1 MMIDKIKY
9 LSPIRYLAI
18 LSFFVILLILTLL
31 ICPTIGPTKISIS
44 KAFDKSIPRAE
55 NSDYNIFIIR
65 FSRVLLAMIVG
76 GVLASA
82 GVVFQSLLKN
92 PLATPYTLG
101 ISGGASLGAVIAI
114 NLQLDFAI
122 LGFST
127 LPIAAFLGSLVS
139 IFFVYSLTRTR
150 NYLSTAILLL
160 AGVTANYFFSAII
173 LFIQYK
179 AQFGQTIKMI
189 RWMMGGLDVV
199 NFEPI
204 IKILPFVVIG
214 FVLLFLQS
222 KKYNLLS
229 LDRDTAISLGVNV
242 ERTQKLVFFAAS
254 LTTAAVISVSGPI
267 GFVGLIIPHTLR
279 LIIGSD
285 HRLLF
290 PSSFLFGGVFLAVC
304 DTIARTIMS
313 PDEIPVGVI
322 TAMLGGPFFI
332 YLLLSK
338 KQNFL

>member
-1 MMIDKIKY
+1 MKTDKIKY
-9 LSPIRYLAI
+9 LSPIRYLTV

-31 ICPTIGPTKISIS
+31 ICPTIGPTKISLS
-44 KAFDKSIPRAE
+44 KALDKAIPRGE

-204 IKILPFVVIG
+204 TKILPFVVIG

-242 ERTQKLVFFAAS
+242 EKTQKLVFFAAS
-254 LTTAAVISVSGPI
+254 LTTASVISVSGPI

>member
-1 MMIDKIKY
+1 MRANKIKY
-9 LSPIRYLAI
+9 LSPIRYLVV
-18 LSFFVILLILTLL
+18 LSFFIILLILTLL
-31 ICPTIGPTKISIS
+31 ICPTIGPTKISLS
-44 KAFDKSIPRAE
+44 KAFDRNIPIKE

-65 FSRVLLAMIVG
+65 FSRVILAIIVG

-92 PLATPYTLG
+92 PLASPYTLG

-122 LGFST
+122 FGFST

-139 IFFVYSLTRTR
+139 IFFVYFLTRTR

-204 IKILPFVVIG
+204 IKILPFVVIA
-214 FVLLFLQS
+214 FVLLFFQS

-254 LTTAAVISVSGPI
+254 LTTASVISVSGPI

-338 KQNFL
+338 KQNFM